1 MDDAFIGI
9 HFLPPTRPLTT
20 FPDGGPLRSVAG
32 SHILAFRRQLD
43 GIDENL
49 ESWNAVQHVI
59 STPVNGDAGVA
70 HQAVFVVAAA
80 LQSSKKLDKK
90 WLASTLR
97 IELSRPDPS
106 LQTWRSYI
114 LAFRQPT
121 AAAPL
126 A

>member
-9 HFLPPTRPLTT
+9 HFIPPTRPLTT
-20 FPDGGPLRSVAG
+20 FPDGEPLRSVAG

-70 HQAVFVVAAA
+70 HQVSRSEHPWHRESIV
-80 LQSSKKLDKK
+80 QS
-90 WLASTLR
+90 
-97 IELSRPDPS
+97 EN
-106 LQTWRSYI
+106 
-114 LAFRQPT
+114 
-121 AAAPL
+121 
-126 A
+126 